1 MVNYRR
7 SNESFYRFLYYNL
20 LVERAN
26 DIDMK
31 IAVTAQLLN
40 DKFNISDIEP
50 LTLIENIV
58 NYCRDKSR
66 EIKIYLYDFVK

>member
-1 MVNYRR
+1 
-7 SNESFYRFLYYNL
+7 
-20 LVERAN
+20 
-26 DIDMK
+26 MK
-31 IAVTAQLLN
+31 IAITAQLLN